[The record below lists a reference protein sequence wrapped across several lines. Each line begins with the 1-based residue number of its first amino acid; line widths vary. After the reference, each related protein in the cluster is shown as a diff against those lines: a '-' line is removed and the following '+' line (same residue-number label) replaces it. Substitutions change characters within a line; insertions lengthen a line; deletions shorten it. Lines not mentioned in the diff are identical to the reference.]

1 MMEQF
6 SEYGHALA
14 SVALFALIA
23 LFLNP
28 LVGIMRE
35 KAGLAPGEMP
45 RADYRDRTY
54 RIARSY
60 QNTVEMTGVFGTV
73 VAVAVLSGAAPF
85 WVNLFASVA
94 LLARIAMIYVH
105 IQGIGMPER
114 GPRTMLFVLG
124 WLMMLLIA
132 LMALVAAF

>member
-54 RIARSY
+54 RIARS
-60 QNTVEMTGVFGTV
+60 Q
-73 VAVAVLSGAAPF
+73 
-85 WVNLFASVA
+85 
-94 LLARIAMIYVH
+94 
-105 IQGIGMPER
+105 
-114 GPRTMLFVLG
+114 
-124 WLMMLLIA
+124 
-132 LMALVAAF
+132 

>member
-1 MMEQF
+1 MENF
-6 SEYGHALA
+6 AEYGRALA

-23 LFLNP
+23 LALNP
-28 LVGIMRE
+28 WVGVVRGN
-35 KAGLAPGEMP
+35 AGLAPGEMP
-45 RADYRDRTY
+45 RADYSDRTY
-54 RIARSY
+54 RIARAY
-60 QNTVEMTGVFGTV
+60 QNTVEMVGVFGAV
-73 VAVAVLSGAAPF
+73 VAAAALAGAPPF
-85 WVNLFASVA
+85 WVNLFASIA

-124 WLMMLLIA
+124 WLMMVLIA